1 MTNNSN
7 KVRIEEDLLGELE
20 IPSSAYYGIHSLRA
34 YENFSISSM
43 TISDVPEFVRGMV
56 FTKKA
61 AARANMELGTI
72 PSDVG
77 KYIIEACDLIID
89 TGKCMDQFISDV
101 YQGGAG
107 TSVNM
112 NANEVI
118 ANVALELK
126 GHERASTTSST
137 RTIM

>member
-1 MTNNSN
+1 M
-7 KVRIEEDLLGELE
+7 
-20 IPSSAYYGIHSLRA
+20 
-34 YENFSISSM
+34 
-43 TISDVPEFVRGMV
+43 
-56 FTKKA
+56 
-61 AARANMELGTI
+61 ANAELGTI

-77 KYIIEACDLIID
+77 KYIVDACDLILE

-126 GHERASTTSST
+126 GHEKGEYHVINL
-137 RTIM
+137 TIM